1 MASNAGASAGVAV
14 RMVIVVVFMENL
26 LLESNMCVTLCSA
39 KRLSVYYY
47 RTSVIDVNKEGR
59 MNRLCLE
66 ETVYVICKWLLHTKE
81 TVTYLKFTF
90 LLCIIYNKTNAKLL
104 QIYEKQIV
112 Y

>member
-1 MASNAGASAGVAV
+1 M
-14 RMVIVVVFMENL
+14 L
-26 LLESNMCVTLCSA
+26 
-39 KRLSVYYY
+39 K
-47 RTSVIDVNKEGR
+47 
-59 MNRLCLE
+59 LE